1 MFKFMFIFLI
11 IVASRASKVFR
22 FLQNLIASKQLKYYC
37 EHDRFYIVLYVKILF
52 MFFKFFNTLA
62 LILNRIHRSN
72 IKSYEETQYH
82 ITIGFRAS
90 YDTSRDMPTNDITR
104 FRRIN
109 RITVA
114 GRSDVAM
121 QVCC

>member
-1 MFKFMFIFLI
+1 MIFFLI
-11 IVASRASKVFR
+11 NTLFK
-22 FLQNLIASKQLKYYC
+22 LK
-37 EHDRFYIVLYVKILF
+37 KILNF
-52 MFFKFFNTLA
+52 KILITKFFKTLA
-62 LILNRIHRSN
+62 LFLNRIHRSN